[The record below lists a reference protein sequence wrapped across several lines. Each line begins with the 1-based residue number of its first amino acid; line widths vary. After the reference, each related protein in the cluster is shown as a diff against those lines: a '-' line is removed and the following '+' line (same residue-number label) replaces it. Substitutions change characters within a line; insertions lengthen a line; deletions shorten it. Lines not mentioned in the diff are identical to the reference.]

1 MAAVSDQA
9 KPMERKP
16 YTPPQLVVYGDIA
29 QITQNVTN
37 MGTKIDNPTM
47 KT

>member
-1 MAAVSDQA
+1 MTEKA
-9 KPMERKP
+9 KQEPRKP
-16 YTPPQLVVYGDIA
+16 YSSPRLVIYGDIA

-37 MGTKIDNPTM
+37 MGTMMDSFLM

>member
-1 MAAVSDQA
+1 VTEQGKQA
-9 KPMERKP
+9 LRKP
-16 YTPPQLVVYGDIA
+16 YSPPRLVIYGDIA

-37 MGTKIDNPTM
+37 MGTTMDSFFM

>member
-1 MAAVSDQA
+1 MTP
-9 KPMERKP
+9 KPNPTVRKP
-16 YTPPQLVVYGDIA
+16 YAPPHLVIYGDIA

-37 MGTKIDNPTM
+37 MGTMMDAPGR

>member
-1 MAAVSDQA
+1 VTEKA
-9 KPMERKP
+9 KQEPRKP
-16 YTPPQLVVYGDIA
+16 YASPRVVIYGDIA

-37 MGTKIDNPTM
+37 MGTTMDSFNM

>member
-1 MAAVSDQA
+1 VTEKA
-9 KPMERKP
+9 KQEPRKP
-16 YTPPQLVVYGDIA
+16 YSAPRLVIYGDIA

-37 MGTKIDNPTM
+37 MGMTMDSFFM

>member
-1 MAAVSDQA
+1 LSDTA
-9 KPMERKP
+9 KPKERKP
-16 YTPPQLVVYGDIA
+16 YAPPHLVVYGDIA

-37 MGTKIDNPTM
+37 MGTTMDNPSM